1 MIKLEGRDLFYRI
14 LLLVLNP
21 DTLVDQRKLASAYL
35 FSNFI
40 SGLNR
45 LALIKLQKLHPI
57 FQDILILEEKLLLL
71 IVLIPVT
78 NLDPKASISLENA
91 LDSKTLQADNFEWML
106 GTTGLADCHDGM
118 MKEQLDIN

>member
-45 LALIKLQKLHPI
+45 LTLIKLQKFHPI
-57 FQDILILEEKLLLL
+57 FQDILILKKKILLL
-71 IVLIPVT
+71 IMLIPVT
-78 NLDPKASISLENA
+78 NLDPKASISLENS
-91 LDSKTLQADNFEWML
+91 LDSKTLQANNLEWML
-106 GTTGLADCHDGM
+106 DTAGLADSHDRM
-118 MKEQLDIN
+118 MKEQLDIH

>member
-45 LALIKLQKLHPI
+45 LALIKLQKVHPI
-57 FQDILILEEKLLLL
+57 FQDILVLEEKLLLL
-71 IVLIPVT
+71 IVLIPVA
-78 NLDPKASISLENA
+78 NLDPKASISLENT
-91 LDSKTLQADNFEWML
+91 LDCKTLQADNLKWML